1 MSTALALRL
10 IASGAVS
17 QADAEAALLSSLA
30 RRVPFVRALIDGG
43 AIGEAALDQW
53 LEQLGGI
60 GLRQVVG
67 MPELVNRLPPHFCRR
82 MGVLPIGVDHAAR
95 IVELAAADP
104 LDPHIAAE
112 VAFHLGVPARVM
124 RAPIA
129 AIEEAIRRIELSAE
143 AAAGRARRATPP
155 FPHGAPESSNPPP
168 PPPDPAPIPLVKR
181 AGERSPDTLR
191 LYKQTLRP
199 GEGKGDLD
207 DAQPSGPLSYDALPE
222 SQPIPL
228 GAPKSWDPEAE
239 SAPPTTLRDSGR
251 LREMG
256 QQIAGETRGVGESGR
271 LRDIASQI
279 TLEPPR
285 PPARSSEPNLRELA
299 EQLTNES
306 APRTLRDSQRLRD
319 IAQQAARNTADPRE
333 SSPRSVRE
341 SQRLRDLLEPPP
353 PIDRLRDSQMRLR
366 DLAAQLPRDATPPA
380 GIDLRAHAA
389 PEPDAPLSAMVPAD
403 QAPPPG
409 EPPTVS
415 FPSLPP
421 PSVMD
426 QPGLLAAD
434 TEWSAP
440 PPPPEPIPAAPS
452 KKERRPSRFA
462 RPAIDIELPQPPSE
476 NRARRQRTT
485 WDLPLAEAPPRGAAR
500 AAAAHPAEPSIRG
513 ADPPVDAG
521 AASAPPGSVRHERG
535 AGGAARGR
543 VARRRRRG
551 GAPRPPHGRP
561 SNRHLRRAPRR
572 LPRLGLQRGARGSG
586 APPHRVDP
594 GRRSEPLRDGGRG
607 GRVFRPGPIER
618 GARGPARGAGARR
631 LRRRG
636 GRREGRGQARDG
648 PLRGR
653 PRRDETPHFAA
664 SSGARGRRRSVL
676 VAPARGSPLSARCF
690 ISGHR

>member
-95 IVELAAADP
+95 VVELAAADP
-104 LDPHIAAE
+104 LDPHVAAE
-112 VAFHLGVPARVM
+112 VAFHLGVQARVM

-129 AIEEAIRRIELSAE
+129 TIEEAIRRIELSAE

-155 FPHGAPESSNPPP
+155 CPHGAPESSNPPP

-181 AGERSPDTLR
+181 TGERSPDTLR

-199 GEGKGDLD
+199 GAGKDDLD
-207 DAQPSGPLSYDALPE
+207 YEDVQPSGPMSFDALPE

-228 GAPKSWDPEAE
+228 GAPKSWDADAE
-239 SAPPTTLRDSGR
+239 SAPPKTLRDSGR
-251 LREMG
+251 LRELG
-256 QQIAGETRGVGESGR
+256 QQIEGETRPIGDSGR

-279 TLEPPR
+279 TLEPPPSNR
-285 PPARSSEPNLRELA
+285 PPRRSEPNLRELA
-299 EQLTNES
+299 EQLTNEPI
-306 APRTLRDSQRLRD
+306 PRTLRDSQRLRD
-319 IAQQAARNTADPRE
+319 IAQQASRTAPDPRDT
-333 SSPRSVRE
+333 SPRSVRE
-341 SQRLRDLLEPPP
+341 SQRLRDILEPPP

-366 DLAAQLPRDATPPA
+366 DLAAQLPRDATPPT

-389 PEPDAPLSAMVPAD
+389 PPDPEAPLSAMVPPE
-403 QAPPPG
+403 QTPPPG

-440 PPPPEPIPAAPS
+440 PPAPEPRPEAAP

-462 RPAIDIELPQPPSE
+462 RPAIDIDIPLPPSE

-485 WDLPLAEAPPRGAAR
+485 WDLPLAEPREEPPEPLEPPPRTPPSLRAGDPVPPSMPMDPPLRPDPFDTSAVLEALRGAASR
-500 AAAAHPAEPSIRG
+500 DDVVVAALRGLRTVGRRTGIFVVRRDGFHGWACNVELADQARLRTVSIPGDAPSLFATAVAAGSYFGPVPSNAAH
-513 ADPPVDAG
+513 AG
-521 AASAPPGSVRHERG
+521 LLAVLEHVGSDVAVAVAR
-535 AGGAARGR
+535 AGGKPVMVLFADDL
-543 VARRRRRG
+543 VETKRRI
-551 GAPRPPHGRP
+551 
-561 SNRHLRRAPRR
+561 
-572 LPRLGLQRGARGSG
+572 LPRLQDLADAVGAALSRLL
-586 APPHRVDP
+586 A
-594 GRRSEPLRDGGRG
+594 
-607 GRVFRPGPIER
+607 
-618 GARGPARGAGARR
+618 AR
-631 LRRRG
+631 L
-636 GRREGRGQARDG
+636 
-648 PLRGR
+648 
-653 PRRDETPHFAA
+653 
-664 SSGARGRRRSVL
+664 
-676 VAPARGSPLSARCF
+676 
-690 ISGHR
+690 